1 MAAGKLIYGFEELGQ
16 EHKKLVG
23 KKCANLGEMTRMGLA
38 VPPGFAISIALYRK
52 FARAT
57 GILEEISRQVNKLG
71 QLKGRNIAV
80 FDELSQKIRGIIE
93 GKEMPP
99 EISKAIA
106 SYYEGLS
113 KKVGATD
120 VAVSLRSAGT
130 ASRPG
135 MFESYLNIIGIE
147 DVLDKIKKVW
157 SSAYTARAI
166 AFRINKGVPV
176 MGDELGIAV
185 AKMVNARSSG
195 ISFTVDPL
203 TGDTS
208 RVIIDAN
215 WGLGVGVVSGTGSVD
230 KFVVDKET
238 LKIVKTSIGKKTK
251 QVIARKRGVGW
262 GEVPVKKQKVPCLSN
277 QEIVAVAKLA
287 ILLEEHLGQPQDI
300 EWAIDAD
307 SPPTKNISPLQT
319 RPAKVAA
326 QRKESV
332 TDRMLDLMVD
342 KFYRP

>member
-1 MAAGKLIYGFEELGQ
+1 MAAGRLIYGFEELGQ

-38 VPPGFAISIALYRK
+38 VPPGFAISIALYRR

-57 GILEEISRQVNKLG
+57 GIPEEISRQVSKLG
-71 QLKGRNIAV
+71 QLEGKNIAV

-99 EISKAIA
+99 EISQAIA
-106 SYYEGLS
+106 SYYQALS
-113 KKVGATD
+113 QKVGIPD

-135 MFESYLNIIGIE
+135 MFESYLNISGIE
-147 DVLDKIKKVW
+147 EVLDKIKKVW

-166 AFRINKGVPV
+166 AFRLNKGVAV

-185 AKMVNARSSG
+185 AKMINARSSG

-203 TGDTS
+203 SGDSS

-215 WGLGVGVVSGTGSVD
+215 WGLGVGVVSGTGNVD
-230 KFVVDKET
+230 KFVVNKET
-238 LKIVKTSIGKKTK
+238 LKIVDASIGKKTK
-251 QVIARKRGVGW
+251 QVIAKKSGVGW
-262 GEVPVKKQKVPCLSN
+262 EKVPVKKQKVPCLSN

-287 ILLEEHLGQPQDI
+287 ILLEEHLGSPQDI

-307 SPPTKNISPLQT
+307 APQTKNISPLQT

-326 QRKESV
+326 PRKGSV